1 MKKIMNKNAGFD
13 EKNKEECNLHLIGGD
28 VL

>member
-1 MKKIMNKNAGFD
+1 MKENMNKNADFD
-13 EKNKEECNLHLIGGD
+13 EKNKEECNLYLIGGD